1 MSIFAPSGSA
11 SSSSGGGGGDS
22 VVLVS
27 SPTIQNITAADKNTQ
42 YSVVIPANTSRFT
55 LQTREAAVL
64 QVAYISGETD
74 INFFTIGYGV
84 CYTEDNLDG
93 SGITLYFQ
101 ANKDGTVV
109 EVLSWE

>member
-1 MSIFAPSGSA
+1 MSIFTPSGSG
-11 SSSSGGGGGDS
+11 SSSSGGGGDS
-22 VVLVS
+22 TVS
-27 SPTIQNITAADKNTQ
+27 SPTIQNIPAADKNTQ
-42 YSVVIPANTSRFT
+42 YSVVIPVNTSRFT

-84 CYTEDNLDG
+84 CYTEENLDG

-101 ANKDGTVV
+101 ANKDGAVV